1 MSAGLCL
8 AGAGFLLAL
17 GTSDVTLSW
26 THSVEKT
33 QWRETWRRENDALR
47 LVEVAIK
54 GSGAGMEPDP
64 SAVLRNGFYAWQPS
78 ERREPRLVLRRSG
91 ATEDWSLCRE
101 GRCDSL
107 GSLVRADLDP
117 VRLEP
122 CP

>member
-47 LVEVAIK
+47 LVEVAIR

-64 SAVLRNGFYAWQPS
+64 SAALRDGFYVWQPPD
-78 ERREPRLVLRRSG
+78 RRERELVLRRSG
-91 ATEDWSLCRE
+91 MTEDWSLCRGGE
-101 GRCDSL
+101 CRSL
-107 GSLVRADLDP
+107 GTLVPPDLDP

-122 CP
+122 CR